1 MQKDHEKNTPA
12 KEQQPR
18 GWQVELYTLLHDLV
32 CILLVVTVLFVL
44 LVRLVTVSGPSM
56 TPTLLDK
63 DYVAVLSN
71 VFYHDIKQGDI
82 VVAQVPSFD
91 TEPIVTVSYTHL
103 RAHET

>member
-18 GWQVELYTLLHDLV
+18 SWQVELYTLLHDLV

-56 TPTLLDK
+56 TPTLLNK

-71 VFYHDIKQGDI
+71 EAK
-82 VVAQVPSFD
+82 VVLAKFK
-91 TEPIVTVSYTHL
+91 
-103 RAHET
+103 A